1 MDSGTLYVVATPIG
15 NLEDV
20 TLRALRILKEVTYI
34 VAEDTRVTKKLLSH
48 YDIHTAIQR
57 FDAHTERGSVDAV
70 VEDLR
75 NGAHIALV
83 SDAGTPAISD
93 PGIRLVQAARTAK
106 APVVSVPGASS
117 LVAALSIAGLPTDNV
132 LFLGFIPHK
141 KGRKTFLTTALGHNG
156 TAVFF
161 ESTHRI
167 ETCLQELSEL
177 SPQYTVVLA
186 RELTKMHEEV
196 LVGTAEELLAIFSQ
210 NPVKKKGEFVVLLSP
225 LSRE

>member
-93 PGIRLVQAARTAK
+93 PGIRLVQAAREAGV
-106 APVVSVPGASS
+106 PVVSVPGASS
-117 LVAALSIAGLPTDNV
+117 LVAALSIAGLPTDNI

-141 KGRKTFLTTALGHNG
+141 KGRKTFLATACAHEG

-167 ETCLQELSEL
+167 ETCLQELLAIAPEG
-177 SPQYTVVLA
+177 TVVLA

-196 LVGTAEELLAIFSQ
+196 LTGTPHELLALFSEH
-210 NPVKKKGEFVVLLSP
+210 PVKKKGEFVVLLSP

>member
-1 MDSGTLYVVATPIG
+1 MHNGTLYVVATPIG
-15 NLEDV
+15 NLEDI
-20 TLRALRILKEVTYI
+20 TLRALRVLKEATYI

-48 YDIHTAIQR
+48 YDIHTAVKR
-57 FDAHTERGSVDAV
+57 FDAHTERGSVQAV
-70 VEDLR
+70 VDDLME
-75 NGAHIALV
+75 GAHVALV

-93 PGIRLVQAARTAK
+93 PGIRLVQAARK
-106 APVVSVPGASS
+106 AGVSVVSIPGASS

-141 KGRKTFLTTALGHNG
+141 KGRKTFLATARAHEG

-167 ETCLQELSEL
+167 ETCLQELMSVAPEG
-177 SPQYTVVLA
+177 TVVLA

-196 LVGTAEELLAIFSQ
+196 LVGTPQELLALFSEV
-210 NPVKKKGEFVVLLSP
+210 PVKKKGEFVVLLSP